1 MSYTSYG
8 FAIFVILTVFIYY
21 IIRKNCQ
28 WIVLLTASVIFYL
41 CAGPVFFIYLAL
53 FSLAT
58 WYGAKRIEK
67 QGKHRVRSEKMLGLL
82 TLGLVFLNVGI
93 LFLLK
98 WSGMELALFNRLFG
112 TSLAW
117 RFIMPMGMSFF
128 TFQNTS
134 YVIDVY
140 KGKIPAERNFLHYLL
155 YASYFP
161 YIVSGPINRYGQM
174 ERQFF
179 TGHAF
184 DRERFYRGLLRIL
197 WGYLKEMVIADRAAI
212 FVGEVFGH
220 YYMYRGLFIVIA
232 VLLFS
237 LQLYMDFSGC
247 MDIVMGIS
255 MLFGIDM
262 TENFHAPYAAVSTA
276 EFWRRW
282 HISLTSWFRDYIYI
296 PLGGNRK
303 GRVRKYFNVMV
314 VFLFCGMWH
323 GAGVTYL
330 IWGGLN
336 GLYQIIGDMT
346 ASLRKNICRLA
357 GLDENSHGAL
367 LRKKLTTAV
376 LIEFGWLFFRADGL
390 RESFEMLRRM
400 FTGWNPWILADGSLY
415 QAGLDIWDFLILI
428 VGAVCVGWVSRMS
441 SRMDLH
447 RIFVSQSWLYQLFII
462 TGALIIW
469 YLFGIYGPG
478 FDPVDFI
485 YFDF

>member
-1 MSYTSYG
+1 MSYTSYV
-8 FAIFVILTVFIYY
+8 FVIFVILTVFVYY
-21 IIRKNCQ
+21 ITQKSRQ
-28 WIVLLTASVIFYL
+28 WIVLLAASIIFYL
-41 CAGPVFFIYLAL
+41 CAGPVFIIYLAL
-53 FSLAT
+53 FSFVT
-58 WYGAKRIEK
+58 WYGATKIERRGKSKELSEK
-67 QGKHRVRSEKMLGLL
+67 QLALL
-82 TLGLVFLNVGI
+82 TIGLVFLNVGI

-98 WSGMELALFNRLFG
+98 WSGMELALLNRLFG

-134 YVIDVY
+134 YVIDVS

-161 YIVSGPINRYGQM
+161 YIVSGPINRYEKM

-179 TGHAF
+179 SRHLF
-184 DRERFYRGLLRIL
+184 DKDRFYRGLLRIL
-197 WGYLKEMVIADRAAI
+197 WGYVKKMVIADRAAI
-212 FVGEVFGH
+212 FVEEVFGH

-247 MDIVMGIS
+247 MDIVMGTS
-255 MLFGIDM
+255 LLFGIDM
-262 TENFHAPYAAVSTA
+262 TENFHAPYAAATTA

-282 HISLTSWFRDYIYI
+282 HISLTSWLRDYIYI

-303 GRVRKYFNVMV
+303 GKVRKYFNVMV

-346 ASLRKNICRLA
+346 VSFRQNICRLM
-357 GLDENSHGAL
+357 GLDENSHGAMV
-367 LRKKLTTAV
+367 RKKLITAV
-376 LIEFGWLFFRADGL
+376 LIEFGWLFFRADGF
-390 RESFEMLRRM
+390 REAFVMLRRM
-400 FTGWNPWILADGSLY
+400 FSGWNPWILTDGTLY
-415 QAGLDIWDFLILI
+415 QAGLDAWDFLILI

-447 RIFVSQSWLYQLFII
+447 RAFVSQSWLYQLLVIV
-462 TGALIIW
+462 GVLVVW

-478 FDPVDFI
+478 FNPADFI
-485 YFDF
+485 YYDF